1 MLDAIQTLFSTG
13 SFIPHG
19 HCYLWQPGLVRLH
32 ILADT
37 LIAIAYY
44 SIPLTLLYVVRQRQD
59 LPFRWV
65 FLLFGAFIVACG
77 TTHLLEVWTLWYPI
91 YWVSG
96 AVKMVT
102 ATISIITALELIPLL
117 PKVLALPSPVQL
129 EQANRELAHEI
140 GERKQIEAA
149 LRVSEAR
156 YRAIVEDQTELI
168 TRFQPDGTLTFVN
181 EAYCRYFEVSREA
194 IIGSHYTPIVFEDDR
209 EPVDRMVRSMNPE
222 NPTAT
227 IENRVVVNGTV
238 LWTQWHNRMLF
249 DKDGQFVEFQAVGRD
264 ITKFKEAK
272 TALQSSQRFIEKV
285 AAASPV
291 FIYVFDLVEERNVY
305 TNRDIMAQLGYAPG
319 DIEPT
324 PTAFP
329 QTILHPDDVATLPD
343 NFRRWNVAQ
352 DGELLSA
359 EVRMRHHSGE
369 WRHFH
374 CQETLFARNPD
385 GSPQQILGVAVD
397 ITAAKRL
404 EELRRAEERLQIS
417 LKEKEVLLKEIHHRV
432 KNNLQIVYSL
442 LRLQYRR
449 IKDQP
454 AAAILLESQNR
465 IKSIALVH
473 EKLYRSDDLATI
485 DLSQYIPNL
494 ITSLFS
500 SYNIRSNA
508 IQLKTDIERV
518 VLDIDTAIPC
528 GLIINELVSNALK
541 YAFPSEQAGEITIGL
556 HTTHDRAVTLSVR
569 DNGIGIPA
577 DVALNN
583 DLTKLDSLGL
593 KLVNDLVH
601 QLEGT
606 IAIHCSRGTE
616 FEITF
621 IPSEA

>member
-1 MLDAIQTLFSTG
+1 MSSVIHTFFSTG

-19 HCYLWQPGLVRLH
+19 HCYLWQPQLVGLH

-44 SIPLTLLYVVRQRQD
+44 SIPLALLYVILQRQD
-59 LPFRWV
+59 LPFRRV
-65 FLLFGAFIVACG
+65 FLLFSAFIAACG
-77 TTHLLEVWTLWYPI
+77 TTHLLEIWTLWYPF
-91 YWVSG
+91 YWLSG
-96 AVKMVT
+96 AVKLVT
-102 ATISIITALELIPLL
+102 AAISIGATLELIPLL
-117 PKVLALPSPVQL
+117 PKVLALPSPVLL
-129 EQANRELAHEI
+129 ERANRELEREI

-168 TRFQPDGTLTFVN
+168 ARFQPDGTLTFVN

-194 IIGSHYTPIVFEDDR
+194 TIGSQYAPILFEDDR
-209 EPVDRMVRSMNPE
+209 ALVDRQVRAMNFE

-227 IENRVVVNGTV
+227 IENRVVINGDIR
-238 LWTQWHNRMLF
+238 WTQWNNRMLF
-249 DKDGQFVEFQAVGRD
+249 DKDNQFVEFQSVGHD
-264 ITKFKEAK
+264 ITRFKEAK
-272 TALQSSQRFIEKV
+272 AALQSSQRFIEKV

-291 FIYVFDLVEERNVY
+291 FIYVFDLVDERNVY

-319 DIEPT
+319 EIEST

-329 QTILHPDDVATLPD
+329 PTILHPADLATLPD
-343 NFRRWNVAQ
+343 NFRRWDVAQ

-359 EVRMRHHSGE
+359 ELRMRHCSGE

-374 CQETLFARNPD
+374 CQETLFARNPN

-404 EELRRAEERLQIS
+404 EELRRAEERLQAS
-417 LKEKEVLLKEIHHRV
+417 LQEKEVLLKEIHHRV

-449 IKDQP
+449 IKNQP
-454 AAAILLESQNR
+454 AATILLESQNR

-473 EKLYRSDDLATI
+473 EKLYRSDDLASI
-485 DLSQYIPNL
+485 DLSHYIPSLVN
-494 ITSLFS
+494 SLFS
-500 SYNIRSNA
+500 SYAVRPNA
-508 IQLKTDIERV
+508 IQLKTDIERIS
-518 VLDIDTAIPC
+518 LDIDTAIPC

-541 YAFPSEQAGEITIGL
+541 YAFPVEQTGEIAIGL
-556 HTTHDRAVTLSVR
+556 QVADDRTVSLHVR

-577 DVALNN
+577 AL
-583 DLTKLDSLGL
+583 DLTKIDSLGL

-606 IAIHCSRGTE
+606 ITLDRNHGTE

-621 IPSEA
+621 IPGEA